1 MTFWLARLVSAGVQ
15 WVANNGIK
23 ITHNSYGSS
32 GDFGT
37 LGWRH
42 TNEFL
47 Q

>member
-1 MTFWLARLVSAGVQ
+1 MTFGLTAVLAQAVD
-15 WVANNGIK
+15 NGIK
-23 ITHNSYGSS
+23 ITHNSYVNS

-47 Q
+47 